1 MAAGLRVDRKK
12 LEGFTAAM
20 LGYASDHVADEQL
33 SPPLVV
39 DAETTLAG
47 LSYNVVEH
55 IRRLAPF
62 GQGNPPPL
70 LAVRRCK
77 VLSPPRRMGRG
88 GQTVSIMLSQ
98 DQAALRAVGF
108 GMGDLADSLVGI
120 REVDV
125 AAQPVL
131 NSFNGQTSVELQ
143 LQDVRWS

>member
-1 MAAGLRVDRKK
+1 
-12 LEGFTAAM
+12 
-20 LGYASDHVADEQL
+20 
-33 SPPLVV
+33 
-39 DAETTLAG
+39 
-47 LSYNVVEH
+47 
-55 IRRLAPF
+55 
-62 GQGNPPPL
+62 
-70 LAVRRCK
+70 
-77 VLSPPRRMGRG
+77 MGRG